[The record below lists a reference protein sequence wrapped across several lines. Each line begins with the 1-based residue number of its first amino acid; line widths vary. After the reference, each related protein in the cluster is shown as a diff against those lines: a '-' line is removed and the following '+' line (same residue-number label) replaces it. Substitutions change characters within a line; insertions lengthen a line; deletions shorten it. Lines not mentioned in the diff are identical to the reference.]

1 MVNYFIFTVFV
12 VFISFLDCFSKRI
25 QYGLLLSFC
34 LIFVATAIRYDFG
47 NDYLMYAGEFTIINS
62 GDRSL
67 WSVGM
72 NRLEQG
78 WIYLNKL
85 FGFASFEFLIGFL
98 SLMYCLVFY
107 FFIKNTLD
115 KTQYWISIL
124 FLLLIPG
131 LFIVQQTLLRQTL
144 ALLLFL
150 VAIMLVE
157 KRRGLMWGIIILI
170 SASFFHFSALLL
182 IPVLFTKYLHLTT
195 KQTYFIV
202 GFYVMLFFV
211 GYSTYVTTLLFDVI
225 NYVFPKYSYYLDPE
239 RNNKIKLNTGL
250 GLAFSTAN
258 FFLILY
264 LKDHFLVRE
273 RTRIIFF
280 SIVIFYLVSPMS
292 LILGHFQRFNIYFEV
307 FMIIIIPMVYSFIHN
322 KKLKYIYLCCNII
335 FSSYSLITFF
345 KSDTPEQ
352 KFNIYQTIL
361 NKRSI

>member
-1 MVNYFIFTVFV
+1 MVNYFIFTVFI
-12 VFISFLDCFSKRI
+12 VFFSFLDRFSKRI

-34 LIFVATAIRYDFG
+34 LIFVATAVRYDFG

-62 GDRSL
+62 GDPTL

-72 NRLEQG
+72 TRLEQG

-85 FGFASFEFLIGFL
+85 FGFTSFECLIGFL
-98 SLMYCLVFY
+98 SLVYCLVFY
-107 FFIKNTLD
+107 FFIKKTLD
-115 KTQYWISIL
+115 KSQYWISIL

-131 LFIVQQTLLRQTL
+131 LFIVQQSLLRQTL

-150 VAIMLVE
+150 LAVLLSE
-157 KRRGLMWGIIILI
+157 NKNGLIWGIIILI
-170 SASFFHFSALLL
+170 SASSFHFSALLL
-182 IPVLFTKYLHLTT
+182 IPVLFTKYLRLTT
-195 KQTYFIV
+195 KQTYFIA
-202 GFYVMLFFV
+202 GFYVILFFM
-211 GYSTYVTTLLFDVI
+211 GYSIYLTTSLFDVI

-264 LKDHFLVRE
+264 LKDHFLDRE
-273 RTRIIFF
+273 RTRIIYF
-280 SIVIFYLVSPMS
+280 SIVIFYLISPLS
-292 LILGHFQRFNIYFEV
+292 LILGHFQRLNIYFEV
-307 FMIIIIPMVYSFIHN
+307 FMIIIIPMVYSFIPN

-352 KFNIYQTIL
+352 KFNIYKTIF
-361 NKRSI
+361 K